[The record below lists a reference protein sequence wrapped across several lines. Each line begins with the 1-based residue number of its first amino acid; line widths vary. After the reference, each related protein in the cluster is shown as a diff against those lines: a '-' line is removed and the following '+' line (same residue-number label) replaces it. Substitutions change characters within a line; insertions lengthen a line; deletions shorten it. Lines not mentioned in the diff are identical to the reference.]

1 MKIKLSESKC
11 NELIRQA
18 FKKLKASTFFD
29 KTQLILRD
37 KLIAYETS
45 PDFEKNLS
53 NLATKVMF
61 YDWDEIVDSI
71 NVLSF
76 PKKIV
81 RDNGKES
88 GEKQFITNVVNK
100 ATSVDDI
107 QCFLDMDVE
116 GYILGVAWLLTIGCF
131 ALDRDSG
138 RKSQAPSAVFALGQR
153 RFACSFGEK
162 IRHDDHCT
170 VAEEPSDVTADA

>member
-1 MKIKLSESKC
+1 MKIKLSENKC
-11 NELIRQA
+11 NELIRQS
-18 FKKLKASTFFD
+18 FKKLKAAIFFD

-61 YDWDEIVDSI
+61 WEWDEIIDSI

-88 GEKQFITNVVNK
+88 VEKQFITNVVNK
-100 ATSVDDI
+100 ATDVDDI
-107 QCFLDMDVE
+107 QCFLDLDVE
-116 GYILGVAWLLTIGCF
+116 GYILGVERLMLL
-131 ALDRDSG
+131 RS
-138 RKSQAPSAVFALGQR
+138 RSER
-153 RFACSFGEK
+153 
-162 IRHDDHCT
+162 
-170 VAEEPSDVTADA
+170 